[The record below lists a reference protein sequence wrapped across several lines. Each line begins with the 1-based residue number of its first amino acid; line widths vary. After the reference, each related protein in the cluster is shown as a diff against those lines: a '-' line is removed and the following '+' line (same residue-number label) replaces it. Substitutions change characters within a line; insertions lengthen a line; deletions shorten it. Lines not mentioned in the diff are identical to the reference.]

1 MHHTQRARS
10 RGPVAAVATASATAV
25 VGALLVSCGSSA
37 SASPTAAVQPPP
49 AGAVFDYQIG
59 EPYTP
64 ASDVEVVTRDYTED
78 PADGLYNICY
88 VNAFQAQPG
97 AEKEWGDLLLEDANG
112 DVVYDDDW
120 GEAVLD
126 IRTDDKRE
134 KIAAKVNAMTDT
146 CADAGYDAV
155 EPDNLD
161 TFSRFEDLIGEDDA
175 KAFVRLLADHAH
187 ERGLAI
193 GQKNTPAFS
202 TAREETGLDFA
213 VSEECGEWDEC
224 GDYTEGFG
232 DDVIVIEY
240 DEQAFDK
247 TCREY
252 GDRLSVVLR
261 DLDVTAPGD
270 DAYVR
275 ETC

>member
-1 MHHTQRARS
+1 MHHTQHARAR
-10 RGPVAAVATASATAV
+10 RPVAFVATASATAV
-25 VGALLVSCGSSA
+25 VGALLVACGPSA
-37 SASPTAAVQPPP
+37 SAAPTATVEPPP

-59 EPYTP
+59 APYTP
-64 ASDVEVVTRDYTED
+64 ASDVEVVTRDHTAD

-97 AEKEWGDLLLEDANG
+97 AEKEWGDLLLRDGNG

-120 GEAVLD
+120 GEAILD
-126 IRTDDKRE
+126 IRTEDRRKS
-134 KIAAKVNAMTDT
+134 IAAKVNAMIDT
-146 CADAGYDAV
+146 CADKGYDAV

-161 TFSRFEDLIGEDDA
+161 TFTRFGDLLGEDDA
-175 KAFVRLLADHAH
+175 KAFVRLLSEHAH
-187 ERGLAI
+187 DRGLAI

-202 TAREETGLDFA
+202 TARDETGLDFA
-213 VSEECGEWDEC
+213 VAEECGEWDEC

-240 DEQAFDK
+240 RKDAFDK
-247 TCREY
+247 TCSEF
-252 GDRLSVVLR
+252 GDRLAVVLR

-275 ETC
+275 EAC